1 MKKICGVICGFVL
14 IALLSTYAFADK
26 GVVVLYESGCRSYFI
41 VDGPRGYYLIEWY
54 GGHDPSK
61 GDVIIGDI
69 SSYGFKDVYYPKQDR
84 EGRVYVDDYLLSKD
98 SVIDKYRNKCS

>member
-26 GVVVLYESGCRSYFI
+26 GVVVLYESGCRSHFI

-61 GDVIIGDI
+61 GDVIVGDI
-69 SSYGFKDVYYPKQDR
+69 SSTVSRTFIIQSRIEKAVSMLMIIYFQKTV
-84 EGRVYVDDYLLSKD
+84 
-98 SVIDKYRNKCS
+98 